1 MSNQLLAIVLTVP
14 QTVVLA
20 YAITTNVH
28 FRKPA
33 VFMGIYILY
42 CNASSILA
50 QTALLPQQET
60 VDAISL
66 IFAGAVLPML
76 LTADKK
82 TWALFASTIYHISLM
97 LADATVTAVTA
108 AVWKV
113 RSASLVNTMLAS
125 RVNLLA
131 VKLGLLAV
139 ISLYCCLAHRVLARH
154 FIAEKS
160 DSRGILFLMVP
171 VSQLVTLDLLLVVL
185 ETETA
190 NPRATEILVIIIA
203 VSVFADFAYFRAIA
217 TLRQMDMLERQVAL
231 TEQELNNQL
240 AYYQQME
247 DNITQVNQLR
257 HDMKNQLQTA
267 YLLFERDEKVEA
279 ARQLNVLRRTL
290 DNRVGSRFSAN
301 LIVDA
306 VLTEKARACDDAGI
320 SLDIRLELPPNLSI
334 EGAHLCSVF
343 ANVLDNAIAGCRASG
358 TSHPQIL
365 LSAFVKQGFLI
376 IRCQNSAP
384 PNPKRSKKQKTL
396 LPAHGLGLGI
406 LQRIAEIYHGALST
420 RQENGQYFTSVT
432 LQFTPDQPET
442 LPSAASFISPS
453 IQLKSL

>member
-1 MSNQLLAIVLTVP
+1 MANQLFSFFLTVP
-14 QTVVLA
+14 QTVILA

-33 VFMGIYILY
+33 AFMLIYILY
-42 CNASSILA
+42 CNASSVLSK
-50 QTALLPQQET
+50 TVLLSHQET
-60 VDAISL
+60 VDAVSL
-66 IFAGAVLPML
+66 LLAAVILPIL
-76 LTADKK
+76 LTTDKK
-82 TWALFASTIYHISLM
+82 TWALFASTIYHIALM
-97 LADATVTAVTA
+97 LADATLTAITS
-108 AVWKV
+108 AVWGV
-113 RSASLVNTMLAS
+113 RSTSMLNALLRS
-125 RVNLLA
+125 RAYLFTIKLA
-131 VKLGLLAV
+131 LIAV
-139 ISLYCCLAHRVLARH
+139 ISLYCYLAHRLLARH
-154 FIAEKS
+154 FIADRS

-171 VSQLVTLDLLLVVL
+171 VSQLITLDLLLVVL
-185 ETETA
+185 QTNTA
-190 NPRATEILVIIIA
+190 NPRAPQILVIIIA
-203 VSVFADFAYFRAIA
+203 VSILADLAYFHAIV
-217 TLRQMDMLERQVAL
+217 TLRQIDLLEKQVAL

-267 YLLFERDEKVEA
+267 YLLFERDKKAEA
-279 ARQLNVLRRTL
+279 ERQLEVLRDAL
-290 DNRVGSRFSAN
+290 DSRVGNQFCSN

-306 VLTEKARACDDAGI
+306 VLTEKARLCRQAEI
-320 SLDIRLELPPNLSI
+320 RLDIRLDLPPNLSI

-358 TSHPQIL
+358 TPHPQIL

-442 LPSAASFISPS
+442 LPSAASFISPA